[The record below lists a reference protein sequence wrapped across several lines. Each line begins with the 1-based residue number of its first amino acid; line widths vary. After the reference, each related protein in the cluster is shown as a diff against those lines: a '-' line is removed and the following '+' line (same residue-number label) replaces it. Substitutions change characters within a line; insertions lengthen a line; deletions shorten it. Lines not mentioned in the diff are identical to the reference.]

1 MPPKPTL
8 IFVPGAWYPVDTWTK
23 VTTLLEAKDYKCVC
37 VTLPSSSTSDP
48 STTFLDDVTAV
59 RAAILAETT
68 QGTDVVVVVHS
79 YGGLPGHSASKGL
92 TRPKTLHP
100 SLAVDKEEGYV
111 IGFVMLAS
119 GFTMTGMS
127 FLGGLGG
134 KPPPSWEADT
144 ASGFAVILAEPR
156 DMFFHDLPE
165 EEGNYWVSRLEK
177 QSLKALAEGGEHAYA
192 GWMDA
197 PVWYLQTREDRALP
211 VLAQRMFVQM
221 ARNAGGDVTVRE
233 VESGHSP
240 MLSRAGETV
249 GVVEEAVADFLGR

>member
-8 IFVPGAWYPVDTWTK
+8 IFVPGAWYPVDTWDK
-23 VTTLLEAKDYKCVC
+23 VTAFLEAKDYKCVR
-37 VTLPSSSTSDP
+37 VALPSSTTSDP
-48 STTFLDDVTAV
+48 STSFLDDVTAV
-59 RAAILAETT
+59 RTAILAETT

-92 TRPKTLHP
+92 TQSKTP
-100 SLAVDKEEGYV
+100 PPAADKSGHV
-111 IGFVMLAS
+111 LGFAMLAS

-127 FLGGLGG
+127 FLGGFGG

-144 ASGFAVILAEPR
+144 ESGFAVIVAEPR

-165 EEGNYWVSRLEK
+165 AEGAYWVERLGR

-197 PVWYLQTREDRALP
+197 PVWYLQTAEDRALP
-211 VLAQRMFVQM
+211 LQAQRMFVQM

-240 MLSRAGETV
+240 MLSRAGETAEF
-249 GVVEEAVADFLGR
+249 VEEAVVDFLGR